1 MRLPKL
7 QLHTKILLVL
17 VFCTILGVLANRLGF
32 SGCVAGYLKPLGSV
46 FVKLI
51 SMVVVPLVFASL
63 LVGTASLNDIGKLG
77 RIGVKTFCY
86 YLCTTAIAVTFG
98 LLLANVF
105 KPGVGLPEEVR
116 AELDRSGAEQRDA
129 KLAAKP
135 DKPSVTDVLLNIVPT
150 NPIRA
155 FVEGKML
162 QIIFFALLTGICLTL
177 ISPERSAPVIRFF
190 EGVNEVMIRMVHII
204 MWLAPYGVFA
214 LIAAVVANFGI
225 HILLLLLKYAA
236 VVIAGLAFHSLIVY
250 SAAIKIFTKQKIG
263 AFFKGIRPAQ
273 LIAFRS
279 GSSSATLPVTME
291 STEKNLGESP
301 KICSFALPLGATI
314 NMDGTAL
321 FQGVST
327 VFLAQVYG
335 MDLNIAQQLT
345 IVLTATLASIGSAG
359 TPGAGIITLAIVLK
373 SVGIDPQGIALI
385 MGVERILDM
394 CRSAVNVTGD
404 ASCAVVLAASEDK

>member
-7 QLHTKILLVL
+7 QLHTRILLGL
-17 VFCTILGVLANRLGF
+17 VFGTILGVLANRLGF
-32 SGCVAGYLKPLGSV
+32 AGLVAGYIKPVGSV

-63 LVGTASLNDIGKLG
+63 LVGTAGLNDIRKLG
-77 RIGVKTFCY
+77 RIGAKTFCY
-86 YLCTTAIAVTFG
+86 YLCTTAIAVTLG
-98 LLLANVF
+98 LALANAL
-105 KPGVGLPEEVR
+105 KPGIGLPEDVR
-116 AELDRSGAEQRDA
+116 TELDKSGAEQRDA
-129 KLAAKP
+129 KLAAGLE
-135 DKPSVTDVLLNIVPT
+135 KPSITDVLINIVPT

-162 QIIFFALLTGICLTL
+162 QIIFFALLTGVCLTL
-177 ISPERSAPVIRFF
+177 ISPERSGPVIRFF

-236 VVIAGLAFHSLIVY
+236 VVIAGLALHSLIVY

-273 LIAFRS
+273 LIAFSS

-291 STEKNLGESP
+291 CTEKNLGVSP

-327 VFLAQVYG
+327 VFLAQVFSA
-335 MDLNIAQQLT
+335 DLNIAQQLT
-345 IVLTATLASIGSAG
+345 IVLTATLASIGTAG

-394 CRSAVNVTGD
+394 CRSVVNVTGD
-404 ASCAVVLAASEDK
+404 ASCAVVVAASEDK